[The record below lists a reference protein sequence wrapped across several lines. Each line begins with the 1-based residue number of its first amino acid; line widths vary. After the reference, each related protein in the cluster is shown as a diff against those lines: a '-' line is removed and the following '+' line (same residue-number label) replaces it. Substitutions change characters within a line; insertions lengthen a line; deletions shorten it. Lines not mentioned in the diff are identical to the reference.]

1 MIRKEVEKE
10 TKDRRGEEIMKKQKG
25 ITLIALVVTI
35 IVLLILAGVTLVTLM
50 GENGLLSMAE
60 KSAEETEISK
70 EKEIVGLSYQQAK
83 LENGNK
89 ISKDKLQNALN
100 GFAGESKTAIYT
112 DEEDYYIEFKESG
125 RVYKI
130 DKDGKVTVEESDI
143 LTADKT
149 PRTARWRRNTR
160 QSIYNNEH

>member
-1 MIRKEVEKE
+1 MIRKEVERE

-35 IVLLILAGVTLVTLM
+35 IVLLILAGVTLVNIM
-50 GENGLLSMAE
+50 GDDGIIKNAADAKE
-60 KSAEETEISK
+60 KTEIGR
-70 EKEIVGLSYQQAK
+70 EKEIVELSYTKADANGDVTK
-83 LENGNK
+83 ETLEEEVKKYDDNTK
-89 ISKDKLQNALN
+89 V
-100 GFAGESKTAIYT
+100 YT

-130 DKDGKVTVEESDI
+130 DKDGKITVEDSDI

-149 PRTARWRRNTR
+149 PRSIGWRRNTR
-160 QSIYNNEH
+160 QAIYNNEY

>member
-89 ISKDKLQNALN
+89 ISKEKLQNALN
-100 GFAGESKTAIYT
+100 GFVGESKTSVYT
-112 DEEDYYIEFKESG
+112 DEEDYDIEFKESG

-130 DKDGKVTVEESDI
+130 DKDGKVTVEDSDI
-143 LTADKT
+143 LIVDKT
-149 PRTARWRRNTR
+149 PRTIGWRRNTR
-160 QSIYNNEH
+160 